1 MLDIMFEIPK
11 DPEIGSVTITRAYLE
26 KHGGPRIEMRE
37 YSAPEKKEALPGPVE
52 AAVNAKRRRCSKCRK
67 AENKTVDDKESVQF
81 FAGRRDLNYKFRKRK
96 NASYRSQCSISVFTV
111 RVCERWISLCSA
123 DEDGF

>member
-1 MLDIMFEIPK
+1 MDEVNLDFDDDALEWIAEQALKKDTGARALRAIIEEFMLDIMFEIPK

-52 AAVNAKRRRCSKCRK
+52 AAVNAK
-67 AENKTVDDKESVQF
+67 APQVQ
-81 FAGRRDLNYKFRKRK
+81 
-96 NASYRSQCSISVFTV
+96 
-111 RVCERWISLCSA
+111 
-123 DEDGF
+123 

>member
-37 YSAPEKKEALPGPVE
+37 YSAADKKAAALPGPTG
-52 AAVNAKRRRCSKCRK
+52 ACYK
-67 AENKTVDDKESVQF
+67 AE
-81 FAGRRDLNYKFRKRK
+81 
-96 NASYRSQCSISVFTV
+96 
-111 RVCERWISLCSA
+111 
-123 DEDGF
+123 